1 MRFSIISAAPRCLR
15 RHLKSANFVQISQK
29 LANTSITV
37 AGATLR
43 LDHLCSGTL
52 VTGMTGTGKTI
63 SIVNPMTA
71 EILKIRANS
80 APNKAACVYIN
91 AKGEGYKDLI
101 KRLPPSRRKDVIL
114 VSPSS
119 NHRLCLFPTDYWPDQ
134 DALAAAAQDFLLEAA
149 RHFSGND
156 DRQGNHKVYW
166 DGMRDRILA
175 AAASLQSA
183 AERVP
188 PEFNRA
194 YFPDSALS
202 GLVARLQ
209 LLTTYINTIREAP
222 VPDPK
227 ADPELVKKLF
237 GISLETLKL
246 TLTDAREALKERCH
260 DPLGLG
266 ADHLTADVVSEILDA
281 LEKTSLPEKTR
292 EEEELQAIYRV
303 CPAERRIGL
312 NADISFWRSLSNETW
327 RCVEGEMFSVTRVFQ
342 SPLADKML
350 TSDLDENSI
359 SIEQVIDEGKIL
371 IVDCTVTDS
380 ANASKQLLLLIQLT
394 FMRTMLARYSLLAR
408 DGLPLNQSRPVVF
421 VADEF
426 HSTVSAGRND
436 GLEVFLSQAREFGC
450 LTILATQNL
459 QLVLSAMGS
468 FQKFAA
474 LAALLGTRF
483 FARNLDSFTNDF
495 AAAACGISVAV
506 KDHRVG
512 MVFDGCDPAINA
524 LLNVQTVAVRPAFEA
539 TGFCTLAPGQ
549 FVCVTQEGKSSFLDA
564 RAHLAVPEIVP
575 L

>member
-1 MRFSIISAAPRCLR
+1 M
-15 RHLKSANFVQISQK
+15 QISQK

-71 EILKIRANS
+71 EILKVRANS
-80 APNKAACVYIN
+80 APNKPACVYVN

-101 KRLPPSRRKDVIL
+101 KRLPPSRRKDVIV

-119 NHRLCLFPTDYWPDQ
+119 NHRLCLFSTKYWPDQ
-134 DALAAAAQDFLLEAA
+134 DALAAASQDFLLEAA

-156 DRQGNHKVYW
+156 DRHGNHKVYW

-175 AAASLQSA
+175 AAASLHSVG
-183 AERVP
+183 EYVP
-188 PEFNRA
+188 SEIGRS

-202 GLVARLQ
+202 GLAARLG
-209 LLTTYINTIREAP
+209 LLTTYINTIRETP
-222 VPDPK
+222 VPDAK

-237 GISLETLKL
+237 GISLDTLKV
-246 TLTDAREALKERCH
+246 TLTDACQALKERCH

-266 ADHLTADVVSEILDA
+266 ADHLTADVVSGILAA
-281 LEKTSLPEKTR
+281 LESTRRPEKTR
-292 EEEELQAIYRV
+292 AEEELQAIYKV
-303 CPAERRIGL
+303 CPAEKRTGL
-312 NADISFWRSLSNETW
+312 NADVSFWRSLSNETW
-327 RCVEGEMFSVTRVFQ
+327 RCVEGEIFSVTQVFQ
-342 SPLADKML
+342 SALAKKIL
-350 TSDLDENSI
+350 TPDHEENSI

-380 ANASKQLLLLIQLT
+380 ANASRHLLLLIQLA
-394 FMRTMLARYSLLAR
+394 FMRTMLARYSLLT
-408 DGLPLNQSRPVVF
+408 DNGLPLNQSRPVVF

-426 HSTVSAGRND
+426 HSTVSSGRND

-468 FQKFAA
+468 FPKFAA

-483 FARNLDSFTNDF
+483 FGRNLDTFTNDF
-495 AAAACGISVAV
+495 AAAACGSSVTA
-506 KDHRVG
+506 KNHRIG
-512 MVFDGCDPAINA
+512 MIFDGCDPAIND
-524 LLNVQTVAVRPAFEA
+524 LLNVQSVAVRPAFEA
-539 TGFCTLAPGQ
+539 PRFCTLAPGQ
-549 FVCVTQEGKSSFLDA
+549 FVCVTQEGTSSFLDA
-564 RAHLAVPEIVP
+564 RDHLAAPETFT
-575 L
+575 LSGHS